1 MAHSI
6 LLQEQPL
13 MDKAYQHKWGENWLR
28 KQQIVELDI
37 CEKRFQG
44 CDFLGQGSLSVTQKE
59 GSQKPPQVCISQR

>member
-13 MDKAYQHKWGENWLR
+13 MDKAYQHKWGGNWLR
-28 KQQIVELDI
+28 KQQIVEPDI

-44 CDFLGQGSLSVTQKE
+44 
-59 GSQKPPQVCISQR
+59 